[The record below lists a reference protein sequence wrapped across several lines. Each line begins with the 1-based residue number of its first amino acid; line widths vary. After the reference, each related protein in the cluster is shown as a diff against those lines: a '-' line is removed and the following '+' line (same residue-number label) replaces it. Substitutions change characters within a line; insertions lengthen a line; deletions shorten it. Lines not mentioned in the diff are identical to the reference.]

1 MDNNFKESID
11 TIFSN
16 FEKFI
21 KTETVVGQPI
31 VVGEV
36 TLVPIISVSF
46 GCGAGGGKGSD
57 NKSIDSN
64 GAGGGGGAKI
74 TPNAIVVIK
83 KDEVSMLP
91 VKTKNNLEA
100 LIEMVPEIVT
110 KVSMKK
116 EKEEKNEDDKEEKE
130 EK

>member
-1 MDNNFKESID
+1 MENNFKESIES
-11 TIFSN
+11 IFSN

-36 TLVPIISVSF
+36 TLVPIISVCF

-57 NKSIDSN
+57 NKNINGD
-64 GAGGGGGAKI
+64 GAGGGGAARI
-74 TPNAIVVIK
+74 TPDAIVVIK
-83 KDEVSMLP
+83 EGQVSMLP
-91 VKTKNNLEA
+91 IKNKNNLEA

-110 KVSMKK
+110 KVNMKK
-116 EKEEKNEDDKEEKE
+116 EEKDENNREDNE
-130 EK
+130 

>member
-1 MDNNFKESID
+1 MENNFKESID
-11 TIFSN
+11 SIFSN

-57 NKSIDSN
+57 SKNIDSD

-91 VKTKNNLEA
+91 VKSKNNLEA

-110 KVSMKK
+110 KISMKK
-116 EKEEKNEDDKEEKE
+116 EKEEKNENYKEDKE
-130 EK
+130 

>member
-1 MDNNFKESID
+1 MENNFKESIES
-11 TIFSN
+11 IFSN

-36 TLVPIISVSF
+36 TLVPIISVCF

-57 NKSIDSN
+57 NKNINGD
-64 GAGGGGGAKI
+64 GAGGGGAARI
-74 TPNAIVVIK
+74 TPDAIVVIK
-83 KDEVSMLP
+83 EGQVSMLP
-91 VKTKNNLEA
+91 IKNKNNLEA

-110 KVSMKK
+110 KVNMKK
-116 EKEEKNEDDKEEKE
+116 EEKDENNE
-130 EK
+130 